1 MKQSAKELI
10 WQKKIH
16 RYISD
21 PSKIFH
27 TISGKRLQFL
37 SPGQLNKNPGPDFL
51 DIAIL
56 INSNIQI
63 CDCEFHQKASDW
75 INHGHSFEPM
85 YSNIGLHIIF
95 ENDFDI
101 QEKFETLLLS
111 PDELPDTDKEEI
123 FPENEYIDTMDE
135 LQNYALLRLLR
146 KTAEAKILVN
156 SLKLQ
161 DALKLSIKNFM
172 LKYLSKRHRPRFK
185 NTNLDE
191 FVVTLANSELYN
203 FLLDIQNEVQSNITE
218 RFYLMMKKKIHTEGN
233 HLRREILLNCVLPL
247 SLAIANEEQRI
258 SLFVWFWSTPALNSY
273 GILTTKFKN
282 IPQNFIWQQQ
292 GMLEILNSFGRKTK
306 ISNQNF
312 LKIGEVLNFFQVG
325 KSPFPSINKL
335 ND

>member
-10 WQKKIH
+10 WQKNIH

-21 PSKIFH
+21 PSKIFR
-27 TISGKRLQFL
+27 TLSGKRLQFL

-63 CDCEFHQKASDW
+63 CDCEFHIKASDW
-75 INHGHSFEPM
+75 IYHGHSFDPM
-85 YSNIGLHIIF
+85 YSNVGLHIIF
-95 ENDFDI
+95 ENDLDI
-101 QEKFETLLLS
+101 PEKFETLLLS
-111 PDELPDTDKEEI
+111 PKELPDTEKEENI
-123 FPENEYIDTMDE
+123 PENEYFETMEE

-146 KTAEAKILVN
+146 KTADAKILVN

-172 LKYLSKRHRPRFK
+172 LKYLSKRHRPLLK
-185 NTNLDE
+185 ITNLDE
-191 FVVTLANSELYN
+191 FVETLTNSELYN
-203 FLLDIQNEVQSNITE
+203 LLLDIQNDVQFNFTE
-218 RFYLMMKKKIHTEGN
+218 RFYLMMKKKIYTEGN

-247 SLAIANEEQRI
+247 ALAIANEEQRI
-258 SLFVWFWSTPALNSY
+258 NLFVWFWSTPALNSY

-292 GMLEILNSFGRKTK
+292 GMLEILNSFGKKTK
-306 ISNQNF
+306 ISNHNF

-325 KSPFPSINKL
+325 KPPFPTIEKIK
-335 ND
+335 D